1 MGGAEKLMVAVE
13 VAELVQRSEVPS
25 GSSASG
31 DLATIAAYVTL
42 TPVHLHLGS
51 LLTHP
56 VICIF

>member
-1 MGGAEKLMVAVE
+1 LMVAVE